1 VLAQSWV
8 AKDYPG
14 TKVAFTEYNW
24 SGTDSINGA
33 LAQADLLGI
42 FGRYGLDMATL
53 WWNTYDAQTAVEE
66 QLPVLMAFEAY
77 RNYDGKN
84 SMFGDIALASTSAN
98 QGMLSVYG
106 ALRSS
111 DNAVTVV
118 VINKTYGDLTSTISV
133 ANLRPKGPAKVFL
146 YSNANLATI
155 VAQPDLAVTPPASRS
170 ATSTSRQPFPH
181 NRSLSSLC
189 PPRNPHEGELS
200 EKPFIRVESGT
211 FVANSA
217 IRSLSWDHEAGL
229 ARAIRRMS
237 QLRHEM
243 ETEVV

>member
-1 VLAQSWV
+1 MLAQSWV

-24 SGTDSINGA
+24 GGTDSINGA

-170 ATSTSRQPFPH
+170 ATSTLTATFPAQSITVLAVPTSQSARRRAQREAIH
-181 NRSLSSLC
+181 PRGIRHLRAPVRRS
-189 PPRNPHEGELS
+189 G
-200 EKPFIRVESGT
+200 V
-211 FVANSA
+211 
-217 IRSLSWDHEAGL
+217 
-229 ARAIRRMS
+229 
-237 QLRHEM
+237 
-243 ETEVV
+243 